1 MTLDRTVSL
10 SLSVSGEDNWNACR
24 SADHAFVYGCVVVIH
39 VAHRQERSSR
49 VRTINVILC
58 LATPPNAMIFLC
70 GDVKMWD
77 LIRAGFGMKIFGCLI
92 ILLAST
98 TFLSPIFH
106 FGNVTPGLNSTSH
119 GNVTWISGR

>member
-1 MTLDRTVSL
+1 
-10 SLSVSGEDNWNACR
+10 
-24 SADHAFVYGCVVVIH
+24 
-39 VAHRQERSSR
+39 
-49 VRTINVILC
+49 
-58 LATPPNAMIFLC
+58 MIFAR

-106 FGNVTPGLNSTSH
+106 FGHLPAVINSTSIV
-119 GNVTWISGR
+119 GI